1 MKQKFSVA
9 KINSIVKKNLA
20 GATIEQI
27 CEEYKIS
34 VATFYRWKASY
45 IDINEQILI
54 RLDRLEQENLALKQ
68 MYADLSLENRPLKDV
83 IEKKL

>member
-9 KINSIVKKNLA
+9 QINSIVKKHLA
-20 GATIEQI
+20 GVTIEQL

-54 RLDRLEQENLALKQ
+54 RLDKLEQENLALKQ
-68 MYADLSLENRPLKDV
+68 MYAEEKLSKRLEM
-83 IEKKL
+83 

>member
-1 MKQKFSVA
+1 MCLEFWW
-9 KINSIVKKNLA
+9 LFT
-20 GATIEQI
+20 TIEQI

-68 MYADLSLENRPLKDV
+68 MYAEERLSKRLEM
-83 IEKKL
+83 

>member
-9 KINSIVKKNLA
+9 QINSIVKKHLA
-20 GATIEQI
+20 GVTIEQL

-45 IDINEQILI
+45 IEINEQILI
-54 RLDRLEQENLALKQ
+54 RLDKLEQENLALKQ
-68 MYADLSLENRPLKDV
+68 MYAEEKLSKRLEM
-83 IEKKL
+83 

>member
-9 KINSIVKKNLA
+9 QINSIVKKHLA
-20 GATIEQI
+20 GVTIEQL

-34 VATFYRWKASY
+34 IATFYRWKASY

-54 RLDRLEQENLALKQ
+54 RLDKLEQENLALKQ
-68 MYADLSLENRPLKDV
+68 MYAEEKLSKRLEM
-83 IEKKL
+83 

>member
-1 MKQKFSVA
+1 MKQKFSVTQ
-9 KINSIVKKNLA
+9 INSIVKKHLA

-27 CEEYKIS
+27 CQEYQIS

-54 RLDRLEQENLALKQ
+54 RLDKLEQENLALKQ
-68 MYADLSLENRPLKDV
+68 MYAEERLSKRLKM
-83 IEKKL
+83 

>member
-1 MKQKFSVA
+1 VKQKFSVA
-9 KINSIVKKNLA
+9 QINNIVKKNLA
-20 GATIEQI
+20 GTTVEQI

-54 RLDRLEQENLALKQ
+54 RLDKLEQENLALKQ
-68 MYADLSLENRPLKDV
+68 MYAEERLSKRLEM
-83 IEKKL
+83 

>member
-9 KINSIVKKNLA
+9 QINNIVKKNLA
-20 GATIEQI
+20 GATVEQI

-54 RLDRLEQENLALKQ
+54 RLDKLEQENLALKQ
-68 MYADLSLENRPLKDV
+68 MYAEERLSKRLKM
-83 IEKKL
+83 

>member
-68 MYADLSLENRPLKDV
+68 MYAEERLSKRVEM
-83 IEKKL
+83 

>member
-68 MYADLSLENRPLKDV
+68 MYAEERLSKRLEM
-83 IEKKL
+83 

>member
-1 MKQKFSVA
+1 ML
-9 KINSIVKKNLA
+9 KKNLA
-20 GATIEQI
+20 GTTVEQI

-54 RLDRLEQENLALKQ
+54 RLDKLEQENLALKQ
-68 MYADLSLENRPLKDV
+68 MYAEERLSKRLE
-83 IEKKL
+83 I

>member
-1 MKQKFSVA
+1 MKQKFSIA
-9 KINSIVKKNLA
+9 QINTIVKKNLA

-68 MYADLSLENRPLKDV
+68 MYAEERLSKRLEM
-83 IEKKL
+83 

>member
-1 MKQKFSVA
+1 MKQKFSIA

-20 GATIEQI
+20 GVAVEQI

-54 RLDRLEQENLALKQ
+54 RLDKLEQENFALKQ
-68 MYADLSLENRPLKDV
+68 MYAEERLSKRLER
-83 IEKKL
+83 

>member
-1 MKQKFSVA
+1 MKQKFSIA

-20 GATIEQI
+20 GVTVEQI

-54 RLDRLEQENLALKQ
+54 RLDKLEQENLALKQ
-68 MYADLSLENRPLKDV
+68 MYAEERLSKRLEM
-83 IEKKL
+83 

>member
-1 MKQKFSVA
+1 MKQKFSIA

-20 GATIEQI
+20 GVTVEQI

-54 RLDRLEQENLALKQ
+54 RLDKLEQENLALKQ
-68 MYADLSLENRPLKDV
+68 MYAEERLSKRLD
-83 IEKKL
+83 I

>member
-20 GATIEQI
+20 GATVEQI

-34 VATFYRWKASY
+34 VATFYRWKANY
-45 IDINEQILI
+45 MDINEQILI
-54 RLDRLEQENLALKQ
+54 RLDKLEQENLALKQ
-68 MYADLSLENRPLKDV
+68 MYAEERLSKRLEM
-83 IEKKL
+83 

>member
-68 MYADLSLENRPLKDV
+68 MYAEEKLSKRLEM
-83 IEKKL
+83 